1 MAIRKRG
8 DTWQIDYYAPNG
20 KRVRQSFKRKKDA
33 EAEHAKRISLIAESR
48 YLDIKPPC
56 TTTLTELFA
65 KYTENHQ
72 HQPSFQ
78 AAKKYYIE
86 MFKEHFG
93 ADTKLDRIRY
103 VDLETYR
110 NKIRRE
116 LTAQGKLRS
125 DAAVNRQTACL
136 LHAFRKAMEWEMV
149 EKSPFD
155 KGGRLFL
162 KENNQ
167 RLRYLSQ
174 DEIKRLLAECPT
186 HLRWIVECAIHTG
199 MRKGE
204 ILTLKWSQ
212 IQDGQIYLQKTKTNE
227 PRQIPINDDLKALFK
242 EIHQQSKSEHVF
254 PPKHI
259 NKGFKAA
266 VKRAGI
272 EDFRFHDL
280 RHTFASHLLMR
291 GGALKDVQEI
301 LGHKT
306 MTMTLRYAHLSGE
319 HKRRAVNLLNG
330 LTQTRWLTRNLEQ
343 DEENCLDRGKR

>member
-1 MAIRKRG
+1 MGISSLTGLTGGQGCAEYTRQRLRNSRSLRVVGMATRKRG
-8 DTWQIDYYAPNG
+8 NTWQIDYYSPNG
-20 KRVRQSFKRKKDA
+20 KRVRQSFKKKRDA

-56 TTTLTELFA
+56 TTTLSELFA

-72 HQPSFQ
+72 HQPSFH

-136 LHAFRKAMEWEMV
+136 HHAFRKAVEWEMV
-149 EKSPFD
+149 EQSPFD

-167 RLRYLSQ
+167 RLRYLS
-174 DEIKRLLAECPT
+174 
-186 HLRWIVECAIHTG
+186 
-199 MRKGE
+199 
-204 ILTLKWSQ
+204 
-212 IQDGQIYLQKTKTNE
+212 
-227 PRQIPINDDLKALFK
+227 
-242 EIHQQSKSEHVF
+242 
-254 PPKHI
+254 
-259 NKGFKAA
+259 
-266 VKRAGI
+266 
-272 EDFRFHDL
+272 
-280 RHTFASHLLMR
+280 
-291 GGALKDVQEI
+291 
-301 LGHKT
+301 
-306 MTMTLRYAHLSGE
+306 
-319 HKRRAVNLLNG
+319 
-330 LTQTRWLTRNLEQ
+330 
-343 DEENCLDRGKR
+343 